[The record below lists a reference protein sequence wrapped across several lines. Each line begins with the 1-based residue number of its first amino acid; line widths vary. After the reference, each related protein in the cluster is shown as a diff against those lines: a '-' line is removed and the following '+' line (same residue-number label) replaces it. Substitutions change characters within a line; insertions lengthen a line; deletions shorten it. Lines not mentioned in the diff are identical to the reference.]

1 MYEIIDNKGVLFSG
15 SESEMSHIF
24 DVLTNSNDYTKKEFN
39 LYKCDWIGDLKLI
52 QVLNIYK

>member
-1 MYEIIDNKGVLFSG
+1 MYRIIDNNGVLFSG

-24 DVLTNSNDYTKKEFN
+24 DVLTNPSDYTKKEIK
-39 LYKCDWIGDLKLI
+39 LYKCDWVGDLLLI

>member
-24 DVLTNSNDYTKKEFN
+24 DVLTNSNDYTKKEFKQ
-39 LYKCDWIGDLKLI
+39 YKCDWVGDLKLI

>member
-24 DVLTNSNDYTKKEFN
+24 DVLTHPLDYTKKEFKQ
-39 LYKCDWIGDLKLI
+39 YKCEWVGDLKFI
-52 QVLNIYK
+52 HVLNICK